1 MYEIYWW
8 KLIRPWVTSNN
19 QLFVRLQVECPT
31 IEEVYFPSVKK
42 CKIANKSE
50 LPSANKCM
58 LPVGPCPPVSEVRHF
73 SIWNSSKV
81 AKFWNKLEKK
91 KKEVWGILNYC
102 KSRCQRL
109 KIVTWKWIKTFSILS
124 KQCVWTQV
132 LQQFS
137 ERKKWIIIKRTVYY
151 FLGNKKYPEIYIS
164 L

>member
-58 LPVGPCPPVSEVRHF
+58 LPVGPCPPVSRFVTSAFGTQVRLP
-73 SIWNSSKV
+73 NSGINWRRKKRKFGESWTIAKV
-81 AKFWNKLEKK
+81 G
-91 KKEVWGILNYC
+91 V
-102 KSRCQRL
+102 
-109 KIVTWKWIKTFSILS
+109 KIVTWKWIKTFSILG
-124 KQCVWTQV
+124 KKCVWTQV